1 MFKWPFNGL
10 LDGPGTVRVRHWVL
24 FALDGIL
31 RSLKR
36 MSVSQI
42 GGHSLTHS
50 LLSKGLSFLWVR
62 VPWHCIHVHFHHD
75 PEFGF
80 FKPSLPSAP
89 RLLSSPHR
97 WSQTTDGAELGPG
110 SRSADAGRPGRSPRP
125 RRMVGLGSSSAPAP
139 LGATPAEERG
149 ATAIPAAPNG

>member
-1 MFKWPFNGL
+1 MAFQWPFRWPGHGACAAL
-10 LDGPGTVRVRHWVL
+10 GPLRPRRHPPEPQ
-24 FALDGIL
+24 AN
-31 RSLKR
+31 
-36 MSVSQI
+36 VSQSDRW
-42 GGHSLTHS
+42 SLTHS

>member
-1 MFKWPFNGL
+1 MARARCVC
-10 LDGPGTVRVRHWVL
+10 GTGSSSPSTASSGASSECQSVR
-24 FALDGIL
+24 
-31 RSLKR
+31 
-36 MSVSQI
+36 SVVT
-42 GGHSLTHS
+42 HSLTHS